1 MNTKLMIDYNEQV
14 FFMANIKKYNA
25 QGPNG
30 NQLTEKEFI
39 ALKKGIGIQH

>member
-1 MNTKLMIDYNEQV
+1 MIDYNEQV
-14 FFMANIKKYNA
+14 FFMVNIKKYNT

-39 ALKKGIGIQH
+39 ALKKVLIQH